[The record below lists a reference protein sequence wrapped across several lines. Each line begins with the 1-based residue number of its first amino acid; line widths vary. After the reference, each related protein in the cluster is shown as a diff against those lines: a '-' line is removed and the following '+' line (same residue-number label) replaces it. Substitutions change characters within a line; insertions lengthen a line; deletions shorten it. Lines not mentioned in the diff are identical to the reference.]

1 MVRFIFPSTEVVI
14 SDLQWD
20 IGRRCLVTTVV
31 AWLLR
36 HLHLPTEAWSL
47 MFLVMAQGRWSGNRY
62 ICYYMFYSLSAD
74 LEKRWAKWAMDTP
87 GDSRRFLSD
96 ALDNTSLPLDNC
108 WAIIILNQTVGHY
121 EPLDSLGALCFQQ
134 TCKPH
139 TGSQAENARPKVV
152 IASTKAQ
159 LKASTVFF

>member
-1 MVRFIFPSTEVVI
+1 
-14 SDLQWD
+14 
-20 IGRRCLVTTVV
+20 
-31 AWLLR
+31 
-36 HLHLPTEAWSL
+36 
-47 MFLVMAQGRWSGNRY
+47 
-62 ICYYMFYSLSAD
+62 
-74 LEKRWAKWAMDTP
+74 MDTP
-87 GDSRRFLSD
+87 GKRPSPRYDGQQAVSH

-108 WAIIILNQTVGHY
+108 GAIIILNQTVGHY

>member
-1 MVRFIFPSTEVVI
+1 M
-14 SDLQWD
+14 
-20 IGRRCLVTTVV
+20 
-31 AWLLR
+31 
-36 HLHLPTEAWSL
+36 
-47 MFLVMAQGRWSGNRY
+47 M
-62 ICYYMFYSLSAD
+62 
-74 LEKRWAKWAMDTP
+74 
-87 GDSRRFLSD
+87 DSRLFLSH

-159 LKASTVFF
+159 LKASTVFFLM